1 MNKGL
6 FYAAGAYVIWGLLP
20 LYWKAL
26 GDVPAAQILAHRI
39 VWALVVA
46 LVLVG
51 VRGQWAW
58 LPAVVRTPRTL
69 LTFIA
74 TATLITINWGVY
86 IWAVNDGHIVETS
99 LGYFINPLVSVL
111 LGVAVLRE
119 RLRIAQGVAVAV
131 AAAGV
136 LYLTFEYG
144 SLPWIALTLAFS
156 FGLYGLL
163 RKTARLNSLQGFT
176 VETVLLFVP
185 ALGFLLF
192 QETQGQGAFLHT
204 GPVNAALL
212 AFSGVMTAVPLLLFA
227 DAARRIRLTT
237 LGLLQYIAPTIQ
249 FMLGILVY
257 HEPLSTE
264 RLVGFGIIWLALV
277 IYSIEGIVQ
286 GRSDA
291 RVKAAGALR

>member
-39 VWALVVA
+39 AWALVVA